1 MERKVKV
8 GDKFSSLSEVGAT
21 CPEGTKLRKVVHAT
35 ARGEFAVS
43 EWTNGY
49 EVVELPGSELPTGL
63 GAVVELFDPQDG
75 IVHDTVVLGPH
86 GLWWGG
92 SQSTPWTY
100 SNRALRALL
109 GGTPSLEMRVI
120 SEGVSL

>member
-35 ARGEFAVS
+35 ARGEFAAS

-49 EVVELPGSELPTGL
+49 EVVELPDRFPLPKGA
-63 GAVVELFDPQDG
+63 GAVIWFTNKHGGKYRG
-75 IVHDTVVLGPH
+75 IRI
-86 GLWWGG
+86 G
-92 SQSTPWTY
+92 SNTWSVC
-100 SNRALRALL
+100 L
-109 GGTPSLEMRVI
+109 GGAQAPRTWSEIELRSVLYAGGKITEI
-120 SEGVSL
+120 ASEGVAL